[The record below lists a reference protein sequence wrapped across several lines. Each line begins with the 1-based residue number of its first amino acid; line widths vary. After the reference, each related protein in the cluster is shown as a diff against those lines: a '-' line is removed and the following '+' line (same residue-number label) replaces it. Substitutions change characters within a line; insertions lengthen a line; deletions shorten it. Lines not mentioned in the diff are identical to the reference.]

1 MIEDAAAT
9 IETVRRIHLT
19 PDAGVLR
26 AIGLNH
32 GFESAIADL
41 VDNSIDAHARK
52 ILVRFVLRAGL
63 AFRLLVVDDGDGM
76 DETGID
82 GAMRLGR
89 PKAESAASLGHFGVG
104 LKSASF
110 SQASTLTVLSRRVSC
125 APEGRR
131 MRREN
136 PTADFEVDVL
146 NPEAVGERLQ
156 QMQGL
161 LGRGDAGTAVQ
172 WDDCRTFPASR
183 NPAVTTAFI
192 ENKVAE
198 LRYHLGL
205 VFHRLLEAGAITVNI
220 DVYDA
225 DEQEAG
231 LGFTVDPI
239 DPFAYSRTG
248 RPGYPKTLLA
258 RPDSTEV
265 ELDCHIWP
273 GRADT
278 PQFRLHGK
286 PVENF
291 QGFYLYRNQ
300 RLLMTGGWGGVTQ
313 ENKAFK
319 LARVAIDIEKHLDV
333 FTMSMEKSGVQLAA
347 DLVHAIERA
356 TAKDGTRFRDYLDA
370 ASETFKTS
378 NRRVRRRTPILPPG
392 QGLHPWVK
400 SAIEREAPVLEGE
413 EPLRIRWKRMPG
425 DDFVELD
432 RLARTLWLNKRYRP
446 AVLHG
451 DGGGVNDAPLLKS
464 LLFLLYEDLF
474 RGQAMGT
481 KDKENQHFWNEV
493 LTTAA
498 QAEDRDQNR

>member
-1 MIEDAAAT
+1 MTEDAATT

-32 GFESAIADL
+32 GFASAIADL
-41 VDNSIDAHARK
+41 VDNSIDAHSRK

-63 AFRLLVVDDGDGM
+63 AFRLLIVDNGNGM
-76 DETGID
+76 DETGVD
-82 GAMRLGR
+82 DAMRLGR

-110 SQASTLTVLSRRVSC
+110 SQASTLTVLSRRASC
-125 APEGRR
+125 SPEGRR

-136 PTADFEVDVL
+136 PAADFEVDVL
-146 NPEAVGERLQ
+146 DSEAVGEQLR
-156 QMQGL
+156 QMQSL
-161 LGRGDAGTAVQ
+161 LGRGDTGTAVQ

-183 NPAVTTAFI
+183 DPAVTTAFI
-192 ENKVAE
+192 ENKVTE
-198 LRYHLGL
+198 LRQHLGL
-205 VFHRLLEAGAITVNI
+205 VFHRLLEGGAISITV

-225 DEQEAG
+225 DEHEAG
-231 LGFTVDPI
+231 LRFAVDPI

-248 RPGYPKTLLA
+248 QPGYPKKLTA
-258 RPDSTEV
+258 RPDSGDV

-273 GRADT
+273 GRTDT

-286 PVENF
+286 PVGSF

-300 RLLMTGGWGGVTQ
+300 RLLMTGGWGGVVQ
-313 ENKAFK
+313 ESKTFK
-319 LARVAIDIEKHLDV
+319 LARIAIDIEKHLDV
-333 FTMSMEKSGVQLAA
+333 FTMSMEKSGVHLAA

-356 TAKDGTRFRDYLDA
+356 SAGDGTRFRDYLDA
-370 ASETFKTS
+370 ASESFKAS

-400 SAIEREAPVLEGE
+400 STIERESPLLKGE
-413 EPLRIRWKRMPG
+413 EPIRIRWKHIPG
-425 DDFVELD
+425 DDFIELD
-432 RLARTLWLNKRYRP
+432 RPTRTLWLNNRYRS

-481 KDKENQHFWNEV
+481 KDKANQHFWNEV

-498 QAEDRDQNR
+498 QAED